1 MTRKIDRKTLARLLT
16 IAIHIG
22 ALIPLA
28 SLLWDYWF
36 YQFGADPIREI
47 TLRTGRSALTLLVL
61 SLACTPLHIIF
72 GWGQLIRLRKPL
84 GLYAFFYA
92 VLHGLTF
99 VWLDYGLQPGLI
111 SEAIFQKPYA
121 LAGFAT
127 FVLLVPL
134 ALTSNRWSM
143 RKLGRKWKQLHK
155 LVYVIAALALLHF
168 TWLVKG
174 AYTRPLMY
182 AGILGLLLLTRVK
195 PIKGRITRWRHQL
208 KEKLAERPVTP

>member
-1 MTRKIDRKTLARLLT
+1 MTRRTARKTLARLLT

-22 ALIPLA
+22 ALIPMA
-28 SLLWDYWF
+28 SLLWDFWS

-61 SLACTPLHIIF
+61 SLACTPLHIVL
-72 GWGQLIRLRKPL
+72 GWEQLIRLRKPL
-84 GLYAFFYA
+84 GLYAFLYA
-92 VLHGLTF
+92 CFHGLTF

-121 LAGFAT
+121 LAGFVT

-155 LVYVIAALALLHF
+155 LVYLIAALALLHF
-168 TWLVKG
+168 FWLVKG
-174 AYTRPLMY
+174 AYTQPLMY
-182 AGILGLLLLTRVK
+182 AGVVGLLLLMRAK
-195 PIKGRITRWRHQL
+195 PIKEKIASWRGGL
-208 KEKLAERPVTP
+208 KGKLANGR